1 MRAIVCHRYGS
12 LESLRPEEVQIPI
25 PADEEVLIRVRAAS
39 VNPMDVHL
47 LRGRPLLA
55 RLGLGL
61 RRPKMNR
68 PGVDIAGEVEAVG
81 GKVTGFRP
89 GDRVFGAC
97 RGAFAEFAIAAEGR
111 ICAMP
116 PPLSF
121 EDAAALPVAGVTAL
135 QGLRDVG
142 KAGPRQAVLVV
153 GAGGGIGSLA
163 IQIAIASGARVTA
176 VCSARHADLVRSL
189 GAERV
194 IDYEREDF
202 TRSGGRYDLVFDLA
216 GTRSFSA
223 MRRILAP
230 HGTIVLG
237 GIAGGRP
244 ALGWMA
250 RWGMRILAGMVRAR
264 FSTQR
269 LAFVGA
275 RMHKEDLAELA
286 RLVTEGKVRPAIGA
300 RYALADAGAALAYV
314 AEGHAGGKAMV
325 VP

>member
-1 MRAIVCHRYGS
+1 MKAIVCHGYGP
-12 LESLRPEEVQIPI
+12 LERLRAEEVETPI
-25 PADEEVLIRVRAAS
+25 PGDEEVLIRVRAAS

-47 LRGRPLLA
+47 LRGRPLPA
-55 RLGLGL
+55 RLVFGL

-68 PGVDIAGEVEAVG
+68 PGVDVAGEVEAVG
-81 GKVTGFRP
+81 SKVTGFAA

-97 RGAFAEFAIAAEGR
+97 RGAFAEFATAAEGR
-111 ICAMP
+111 LCAMP
-116 PPLSF
+116 PSLSF
-121 EDAAALPVAGVTAL
+121 EDAAALPIAGVTAL

-142 KAGPRQAVLVV
+142 KVGPGQAVMVV

-163 IQIAIASGARVTA
+163 VQIALASGARVTA
-176 VCSARHADLVRSL
+176 VCSARHTDLVRAL
-189 GAERV
+189 GAEQV

-202 TRSGGRYDLVFDLA
+202 TRSGGRYDLIFDLA

-230 HGTIVLG
+230 DGMVVLG

-244 ALGWMA
+244 ALGWMTG
-250 RWGMRILAGMVRAR
+250 WGMRILAGMVRAR

-286 RLVTEGKVRPAIGA
+286 RLVTEGKVKPAIGA

-314 AEGHAGGKAMV
+314 ADGHAGGKV
-325 VP
+325 IIIP

>member
-1 MRAIVCHRYGS
+1 MKAIVCHSYGP
-12 LESLRPEEVQIPI
+12 LESLRAEEVDTPI
-25 PADEEVLIRVRAAS
+25 PGDEEVLIRVRAAS

-55 RLGLGL
+55 RLALGL
-61 RRPKMNR
+61 RRPKMDR
-68 PGVDIAGEVEAVG
+68 PGVDVAGEVEAVG
-81 GKVTGFRP
+81 AKVTGFRP

-97 RGAFAEFAIAAEGR
+97 RGAFAEFATAAEGR
-111 ICAMP
+111 LCAMP
-116 PPLSF
+116 PSLSF

-142 KAGPRQAVLVV
+142 KVAPGQAVMVI

-163 IQIAIASGARVTA
+163 LQIAIAAGACVTA
-176 VCSARHADLVRSL
+176 VCSPRHADLARAL
-189 GAERV
+189 GAERA
-194 IDYEREDF
+194 IDYQREDF
-202 TRSGGRYDLVFDLA
+202 TRSGGRYDLIFDLA
-216 GTRSFSA
+216 GTRTFSA

-230 HGTIVLG
+230 EGTIVLG

-250 RWGMRILAGMVRAR
+250 RWGVRILIGMVRAR

-275 RMHKEDLAELA
+275 KMHKEDLAELA
-286 RLVTEGKVRPAIGA
+286 RLVAEGKVKPAIGA

-314 AEGHAGGKAMV
+314 AGGHAGGKV
-325 VP
+325 IVIP